1 MATTAGR
8 VITFLSILLMTGL
21 AACGSSPATGT
32 GGVVGAVETIS
43 YATAVAGNATGT
55 AEASRAIATG
65 TAEASRVYA
74 TGTAVMTTATAAAAS
89 TATAQANVSATAVM
103 ATETAVAPTRA
114 EETRIAVVKAERD
127 NIQTGM
133 LEDSAEAQAELNAQA
148 LAHNQALIALDLE
161 RRAAEQRYERI
172 KHYVSLVLGGLV
184 VLVLVII
191 VSLVVGTWIMAWAAD
206 RKARRDLLRRGL
218 LTDGQR
224 SAPAQSDDN
233 TIEGALSEARP
244 ASANRGQITVLES
257 HDLLRGRR
265 ANWQMFT
272 EWRERYHI
280 PLGAGV
286 DGPVTLNVL
295 ESPHLA
301 IVGSSRMGKST
312 GGLLTVGA
320 WHLSHGA
327 HVLFL
332 NERASNFRPFYT
344 HPNAVHLRAY
354 SLDARMALAQ
364 GAVEAMLREMERRDN
379 VLHRAGFN
387 TWHQIVESGEL
398 ARNPEFGGEHGGL
411 VIVIDE
417 FLSMMAASSTA
428 TRDAFMTAL
437 VHLTAEAGKF
447 DISAVVAATDPRRE
461 ALGRYGYTA
470 MQQMARMV
478 FGFHGDGP
486 SLSILGN
493 KSAVNLPVGHFILES
508 ESGRPQAGVAFRPSG
523 DDLAAMLRRWP
534 VGYRPTP
541 GCLAPL
547 LTATADTPPPRSAE
561 PDEFARAA
569 GLGYTRGVVEDARL
583 VMQYADSA
591 LQTRTAIA
599 RKLAADG
606 HVGWGSSGEN
616 VRRVELALEY
626 LSRARN
632 VVWAADI
639 LKEAPGSSLGVA
651 GREQAVVLDFAGAAA
666 D

>member
-8 VITFLSILLMTGL
+8 VISFVALLTVVL
-21 AACGSSPATGT
+21 VACGAPTTGT
-32 GGVVGAVETIS
+32 GGVGGVAGAVETIS
-43 YATAVAGNATGT
+43 YATSVAGWATGT
-55 AEASRAIATG
+55 AEAYSAYSTQ
-65 TAEASRVYA
+65 TAA
-74 TGTAVMTTATAAAAS
+74 MTTRTYEEAA
-89 TATAQANVSATAVM
+89 TATAQAAASATAVM
-103 ATETAVAPTRA
+103 ATETAVAPTRT
-114 EETRIAVVKAERD
+114 EEARLAGVKAQRD
-127 NIQTGM
+127 DIQTGM
-133 LEDSAEAQAELNAQA
+133 LADSAAAQAELNAQA
-148 LAHNQALIALDLE
+148 LAHNQELIALDLE
-161 RRAAEQRYERI
+161 KRETEARYERI
-172 KHYVSLVLGGLV
+172 KHYVTLTLAGLAALV
-184 VLVLVII
+184 VVVIFA
-191 VSLVVGTWIMAWAAD
+191 LVVGTWIMAWAAD
-206 RKARRDLLRRGL
+206 RKAQRDLLRRGL
-218 LTDGQR
+218 LGDGQR
-224 SAPAQSDDN
+224 PATARVDDAN
-233 TIEGALSEARP
+233 VIEGAAVEIQP
-244 ASANRGQITVLES
+244 ASGGDPGRITVLEA

-272 EWRERYHI
+272 DWRERYLI

-534 VGYRPTP
+534 VSYRPTP
-541 GCLAPL
+541 GCLTPL
-547 LTATADTPPPRSAE
+547 LAATADTPPSPPVAE

-583 VMQYADSA
+583 IMRYAGSA

-626 LSRARN
+626 LSRARG

-639 LKEAPGSSLGVA
+639 LKEAPGSSLGSVE
-651 GREQAVVLDFAGAAA
+651 REQAAALEFAGAAA